1 MAHRLPNLNLLRAFE
16 AAARHRSFTTAAEEL
31 SLTPAAISQQV
42 RALENNL
49 GFLLFERLPRGV
61 ALTHMG
67 AAYLPPIRQA
77 FDDISASTAGLFG
90 LRGESTVK
98 LRAPVSFSVLNL
110 VPRLARFNEEYPDIE
125 VRIGTALWADEVE
138 AESYDIDIRYGDGNW
153 SGYHADLLLNEG
165 CIPVCAPNL
174 EPFPKDLADMAQGQ
188 LISVLGSEGAW
199 LAAKNMMGIDEV
211 NPRRVLRADTFMVAA
226 ELAVS
231 GSGSLM
237 LPRSMA
243 QPYLDDGRLVTP
255 IDFEL
260 PIKESHYLL
269 RKEDHRRTKPEITI
283 LQQWLVNDYQTEYG
297 EEVPVH
303 TE

>member
-90 LRGESTVK
+90 LRGESSVK
-98 LRAPVSFSVLNL
+98 LRAPMSFSVLNL

-125 VRIGTALWADEVE
+125 VRVGSSLWADEVE
-138 AESYDIDIRYGDGNW
+138 AESYDIDIRFGDGNW
-153 SGYHADLLLNEG
+153 SGYHADLLVNEG
-165 CIPVCAPNL
+165 CVPVCSPNL
-174 EPFPKDLADMAQGQ
+174 DAQPQSLEELAKGQ
-188 LISVLGSEGAW
+188 LISVMGSEGAW
-199 LAAKNMMGIDEV
+199 LNAKNMTGLEEV
-211 NPRRVLRADTFMVAA
+211 NPRRVLRADTYLVAA

-231 GSGSLM
+231 GVGALM
-237 LPRSMA
+237 LPKSMA
-243 QPYLDDGRLVTP
+243 APYIASGRLITP
-255 IDFEL
+255 VDFEL
-260 PIKESHYLL
+260 PLNDSHYLL

-283 LQQWLVNDYQTEYG
+283 LQQWLINDYQSDVPL
-297 EEVPVH
+297 EV
-303 TE
+303 EQA

>member
-90 LRGESTVK
+90 LKGESSVK
-98 LRAPVSFSVLNL
+98 IRAPISFSMLNL
-110 VPRLARFNEEYPDIE
+110 TPRLARFNQEYPDIE
-125 VRIGTALWADEVE
+125 VRLGSSLWADEVE
-138 AESYDIDIRYGDGNW
+138 AESYDLDIRFGDGNW
-153 SGYHADLLLNEG
+153 SGFHADLLVNEG
-165 CIPVCAPNL
+165 CVPVCSPTL
-174 EPFPKDLADMAQGQ
+174 DPMPHDLASMAKGK
-188 LISVLGSEGAW
+188 LISVMGSEGAW
-199 LAAKNMMGIDEV
+199 LSAMNISGFDETFQK
-211 NPRRVLRADTFMVAA
+211 RVFRADTYLVGA
-226 ELAVS
+226 ELAAA
-231 GSGSLM
+231 GGGSLF
-237 LPRSMA
+237 LLKSLA
-243 QPYLDDGRLVTP
+243 ESYLSQGRLITP
-255 IDFEL
+255 VDFEL
-260 PIKESHYLL
+260 PVANSHYLL

-283 LQQWLVNDYQTEYG
+283 LQQWLINDYQAMATL
-297 EEVPVH
+297 
-303 TE
+303 

>member
-31 SLTPAAISQQV
+31 CLTPAAISQQV

-90 LRGESTVK
+90 LRGESSVK
-98 LRAPVSFSVLNL
+98 LRAPMSFSVLNL

-125 VRIGTALWADEVE
+125 VRLGSSLWADEVE
-138 AESYDIDIRYGDGNW
+138 AESYDIDIRFGDGNW
-153 SGYHADLLLNEG
+153 SGYHADLLVMEDFV
-165 CIPVCAPNL
+165 PVCSPDL
-174 EPFPKDLADMAQGQ
+174 DPFPEDLAEMAAGK
-188 LISVLGSEGAW
+188 LISVMGSEGAW
-199 LAAKNMMGIDEV
+199 LSAKDVADIDEV
-211 NPRRVLRADTFMVAA
+211 NPRRVLRADTYLVAA

-231 GSGSLM
+231 GAGALM

-243 QPYLDDGRLVTP
+243 LPFIESERLVMP
-255 IDFEL
+255 LDIKL
-260 PIKESHYLL
+260 PMKGSHYLL
-269 RKEDHRRTKPEITI
+269 RKEDHRRTKPEVTI
-283 LQQWLVNDYQTEYG
+283 LQQWLLNDYQQDQANTE
-297 EEVPVH
+297 ELE
-303 TE
+303 

>member
-90 LRGESTVK
+90 LKGESSVK
-98 LRAPVSFSVLNL
+98 IRAPISFSMLNL
-110 VPRLARFNEEYPDIE
+110 TPRLARFRLEYPDIE
-125 VRIGTALWADEVE
+125 VRIGSSLWADEVE
-138 AESYDIDIRYGDGNW
+138 AESYDLDIRFGDGNW

-165 CIPVCAPNL
+165 CIPVCSPHL
-174 EPFPKDLADMAQGQ
+174 DPMPHDLVSMAKGK
-188 LISVLGSEGAW
+188 LISVMGSEGAW
-199 LAAKNMMGIDEV
+199 LSAMNISGFDEV
-211 NPRRVLRADTFMVAA
+211 VQQRGFRTDTYLVGAEMAA
-226 ELAVS
+226 A
-231 GSGSLM
+231 GGGSLF
-237 LPRSMA
+237 LLKSLA
-243 QPYLDDGRLVTP
+243 ESYLSQGRLISPV
-255 IDFEL
+255 DFEL
-260 PIKESHYLL
+260 PVTHSHYLL

-283 LQQWLVNDYQTEYG
+283 LQHWLINDYQSVTTES
-297 EEVPVH
+297 
-303 TE
+303 